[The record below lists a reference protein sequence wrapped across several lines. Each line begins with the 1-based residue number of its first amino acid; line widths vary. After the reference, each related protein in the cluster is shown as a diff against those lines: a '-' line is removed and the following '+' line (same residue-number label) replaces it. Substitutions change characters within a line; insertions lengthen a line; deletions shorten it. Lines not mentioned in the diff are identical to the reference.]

1 MKTRLL
7 ASFLASLLVGWAGLA
22 AAQQTVILVR
32 HAELAGAAMAEPKGL
47 PLSADGAARAQR
59 LAAVLKDAGV
69 GAIYVTDFVRTQDT
83 AAPLAQALG
92 QAPVVVPK
100 GDAQELVQRLRSQH
114 AAQTVL
120 LVGHTDTLPGLLRA
134 LGHPDAPTI
143 ESQDYGSIFVVAPR
157 EGGRPAV
164 LRLRY

>member
-1 MKTRLL
+1 
-7 ASFLASLLVGWAGLA
+7 
-22 AAQQTVILVR
+22 
-32 HAELAGAAMAEPKGL
+32 MAEPKNL
-47 PLSADGAARAQR
+47 LLSGAGAERAQR

-69 GAIYVTDFVRTQDT
+69 TAIYVTDFVRTQDT

-92 QAPVVVPK
+92 QAPVVMPK
-100 GDAQELVQRLRSQH
+100 GDPQELVQRLRGQH

-134 LGHPDAPTI
+134 LGHPEDLRI
-143 ESQDYGSIFVVAPR
+143 EPQDYGSIFVVGPR
-157 EGGRPAV
+157 EGGPPSV

>member
-7 ASFLASLLVGWAGLA
+7 ASFLAPLLAGWVGLA
-22 AAQQTVILVR
+22 GAQQAVILVR
-32 HAELAGAAMAEPKGL
+32 HAELAGAAMAAPKNL
-47 PLSADGAARAQR
+47 MLSPEGVARAER

-69 GAIYVTDFVRTQDT
+69 AAIYVTDFARTQDT

-100 GDAQELVQRLRSQH
+100 GDPQELVQRLRGQH

-134 LGHPDAPTI
+134 LGHPEDLKVEP
-143 ESQDYGSIFVVAPR
+143 QDFGSIFVVAPR
-157 EGGRPAV
+157 EGGRAAFV
-164 LRLRY
+164 RLRY

>member
-7 ASFLASLLVGWAGLA
+7 ALFLAPCLAGWVGLA
-22 AAQQTVILVR
+22 GAQTVILVR

-47 PLSADGAARAQR
+47 PLSPDGVARAQR
-59 LAAVLKDAGV
+59 LAGVLKDAGV
-69 GAIYVTDFVRTQDT
+69 SAIYVTDFVRTQDT

-92 QAPVVVPK
+92 QAPVVMAK
-100 GDAQELVQRLRSQH
+100 GDAQELVQRLRGQH

-134 LGHPDAPTI
+134 LGHPEDLKI

-157 EGGRPAV
+157 EGGRPAFV
-164 LRLRY
+164 RLRY